1 MSKKV
6 LIAVRLCSST
16 LLLPSLFL
24 FVCHSNDELSM
35 RCSSGCKLSDLTDTD
50 TFEPCRLLM
59 HSNKSF
65 SLSRCI
71 THKEPLS
78 VRKGSSQNNFP
89 SLLKAEESKQI
100 RNAHSPASSQ
110 SRRCHSGNKT
120 ASLLLLFQSH
130 STPLDKLVGPNLLSY
145 GTLFW
150 VIWNFCLTV

>member
-1 MSKKV
+1 MRKPEGKINSQSLGQDFEIKTMRKKV

-16 LLLPSLFL
+16 LLLPSLFF

-35 RCSSGCKLSDLTDTD
+35 RCSSGCKLSDLTETD

-71 THKEPLS
+71 THKEPLRA
-78 VRKGSSQNNFP
+78 RKGSAQNNFT

-100 RNAHSPASSQ
+100 RNAHSQPPHKVAGVILKIKQRLFFSSFKVIPP
-110 SRRCHSGNKT
+110 R
-120 ASLLLLFQSH
+120 
-130 STPLDKLVGPNLLSY
+130 STNL
-145 GTLFW
+145 
-150 VIWNFCLTV
+150 